1 VEDADAAASWL
12 QVAWDEGIESLMM
25 SFAAYDLSFDE
36 MKTSPAFE
44 EAIGLA
50 SEMELGVE
58 RLGGSVCR
66 LSGAGSNVVAQVGD
80 DGVFLIDTGSFPV
93 FASLQRAV
101 SLLESGEV
109 SRPLITHPHEDHM
122 GAAAELGAA
131 ATVGAHSARPDVE
144 IASDT
149 IIVVNGEEV
158 RIFATPAHT
167 SGDLVIYFTES
178 GVVVSLLEQEAGD
191 TDGDA
196 DPNETNKR
204 CRDVD

>member
-1 VEDADAAASWL
+1 MEDADAAASWL

-58 RLGGSVCR
+58 RLGGSVCL

-101 SLLESGEV
+101 SSLESGEV
-109 SRPLITHPHEDHM
+109 SRLLIRHPPL
-122 GAAAELGAA
+122 
-131 ATVGAHSARPDVE
+131 
-144 IASDT
+144 
-149 IIVVNGEEV
+149 VVNGEEV

-167 SGDLVIYFTES
+167 PGDLVIYFTES
-178 GVVVSLLEQEAGD
+178 GVVVGLLEQEAGD

-196 DPNETNKR
+196 DPNETNNR